1 MVGLSQHGVSS
12 SSSGVMGDH
21 HFHFQVTKVCVLH
34 CLVLRVF
41 LLFVIVLLPDVF
53 QQGVRPGTSLRV
65 DLQYVVFVYCCLSV
79 ALLLPCGGA
88 QAASSPLAGQTWKR
102 STSLRILVSVIL
114 LLGRIPT
121 VLKIAVT
128 LFPMVSRVKA
138 KPLSLTNKWS
148 FILVG
153 ELRPDVF
160 HKDGH
165 PPVQRLV
172 RDNFCRTLVVRC
184 HVLDYKQRPRLG
196 QNTAQAHSPRTWV
209 LTRLEEGMLSAESLN
224 SLRNPFLKYSR
235 PPCLTSRFSTPS
247 LPASKSRKTSYPS
260 V

>member
-1 MVGLSQHGVSS
+1 
-12 SSSGVMGDH
+12 MGDH

-128 LFPMVSRVKA
+128 LFPMVSGVKA

-172 RDNFCRTLVVRC
+172 RDNFLPDLGGALSCVGLQATSTSWSKYRTSAFSKDLGLDAFGRRHVVSRKSQ
-184 HVLDYKQRPRLG
+184 LFEKSLF
-196 QNTAQAHSPRTWV
+196 
-209 LTRLEEGMLSAESLN
+209 EILSASMPNLKIFN
-224 SLRNPFLKYSR
+224 SLL
-235 PPCLTSRFSTPS
+235 
-247 LPASKSRKTSYPS
+247 ASFKVSKDFISFG
-260 V
+260 VI

>member
-1 MVGLSQHGVSS
+1 
-12 SSSGVMGDH
+12 MGDH

-65 DLQYVVFVYCCLSV
+65 DLQYVVFVYCCLAV
-79 ALLLPCGGA
+79 AMWWCTSRFFATG
-88 QAASSPLAGQTWKR
+88 R
-102 STSLRILVSVIL
+102 SNVRRSLRILVTVIL

-128 LFPMVSRVKA
+128 LFPMVSGVKA

-184 HVLDYKQRPRLG
+184 LVLDYKQRPRLG
-196 QNTAQAHSPRTWV
+196 QNAAQAHSPRAWV

-235 PPCLTSRFSTPS
+235 PPCLTSRFSNPS

>member
-1 MVGLSQHGVSS
+1 MYCIASSCEFSS
-12 SSSGVMGDH
+12 SSLSCYFRM
-21 HFHFQVTKVCVLH
+21 FFSREYALALLSALTCSTS
-34 CLVLRVF
+34 F
-41 LLFVIVLLPDVF
+41 LS
-53 QQGVRPGTSLRV
+53 T
-65 DLQYVVFVYCCLSV
+65 V

-102 STSLRILVSVIL
+102 STSLRILVTVIL

-128 LFPMVSRVKA
+128 LFPMVSGVKA

-184 HVLDYKQRPRLG
+184 LVLDYKQRPRLG
-196 QNTAQAHSPRTWV
+196 QNAAQAQFPRAWV

-235 PPCLTSRFSTPS
+235 PPCLASRFSNPS

>member
-1 MVGLSQHGVSS
+1 MYCIASSCEFSS
-12 SSSGVMGDH
+12 SSSSCYFRM
-21 HFHFQVTKVCVLH
+21 FFSREYALALLSALTCSTS
-34 CLVLRVF
+34 F
-41 LLFVIVLLPDVF
+41 LS
-53 QQGVRPGTSLRV
+53 T
-65 DLQYVVFVYCCLSV
+65 V

-128 LFPMVSRVKA
+128 LFPMVSGVKA

-153 ELRPDVF
+153 KLRPDVF

-172 RDNFCRTLVVRC
+172 RGTISAGPWWCVVLC
-184 HVLDYKQRPRLG
+184 WTTSNVHVLVK
-196 QNTAQAHSPRTWV
+196 
-209 LTRLEEGMLSAESLN
+209 MLHKRILQGPGS
-224 SLRNPFLKYSR
+224 
-235 PPCLTSRFSTPS
+235 
-247 LPASKSRKTSYPS
+247 
-260 V
+260 

>member
-21 HFHFQVTKVCVLH
+21 HFHFQVTKVCVLN

-128 LFPMVSRVKA
+128 LFPMVSGVKA

-209 LTRLEEGMLSAESLN
+209 LTRLEEGML
-224 SLRNPFLKYSR
+224 FLIW
-235 PPCLTSRFSTPS
+235 LTVKFFC
-247 LPASKSRKTSYPS
+247 KS
-260 V
+260 